1 MEVLYTML
9 TLNEKLNIIADLEA
23 EKLSEELIESIV
35 EQVEHPEPV
44 GKRYKSFKELLVDIE
59 NDEE

>member
-1 MEVLYTML
+1 ML
-9 TLNEKLNIIADLEA
+9 TLNEKLNIISDLEA

-35 EQVEHPEPV
+35 EQIENPEPV
-44 GKRYKSFKELLVDIE
+44 GKRYKSFKELLADIE